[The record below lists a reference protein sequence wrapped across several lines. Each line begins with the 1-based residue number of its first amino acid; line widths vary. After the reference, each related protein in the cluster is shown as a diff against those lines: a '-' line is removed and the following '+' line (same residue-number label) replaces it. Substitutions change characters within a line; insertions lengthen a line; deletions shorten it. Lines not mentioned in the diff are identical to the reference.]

1 MKLGTLSVSYE
12 ETAIVSLN
20 DSSLTQEFVS
30 TVSILLE
37 EFQQFWLA
45 SLILTRIF
53 LFLSHEIFFH
63 NSLLV
68 TRNSYL
74 TSDYITNIPYKTI
87 CLWI

>member
-37 EFQQFWLA
+37 EFQQF
-45 SLILTRIF
+45 
-53 LFLSHEIFFH
+53 
-63 NSLLV
+63 
-68 TRNSYL
+68 
-74 TSDYITNIPYKTI
+74 
-87 CLWI
+87 